1 MRIPVSAVDY
11 VSCDRE
17 IGCALETTGLAA
29 FADLLGDRL
38 RSKLARLRPSGSLD
52 PQIAAL
58 VGRVESY
65 GSAKV
70 MRAAPAATAIYCLP
84 SIK

>member
-1 MRIPVSAVDY
+1 VKS
-11 VSCDRE
+11 
-17 IGCALETTGLAA
+17 GCALETTGLAA

-38 RSKLARLRPSGSLD
+38 RSKLAWLRPSGSLD

-58 VGRVESY
+58 IARLESY
-65 GSAKV
+65 GSPKV
-70 MRAAPAATAIYCLP
+70 MREAPAATAIYCLP